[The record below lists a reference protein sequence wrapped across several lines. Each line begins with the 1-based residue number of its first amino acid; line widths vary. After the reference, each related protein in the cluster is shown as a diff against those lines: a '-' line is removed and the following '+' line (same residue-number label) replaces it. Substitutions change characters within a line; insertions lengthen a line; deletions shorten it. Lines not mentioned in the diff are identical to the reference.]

1 MSTLIKT
8 AFRVK
13 SSQGTQAGAT
23 QGSPQIQ
30 AKDSPKSELRT
41 KPCLRKKPNKKCH
54 NNPAY
59 YKVRSSVGEECRLGF
74 IRCGKR
80 APLGPLHQP
89 VKFEG
94 AGGGRPGGAGGIVH
108 SRKYLL
114 YLAPREGRERG
125 GECVRVWFLAPRP
138 LPLRSCRDR
147 ASPSFPVAAS
157 EDASR
162 WRRWWHWGQKHHTQ
176 GK

>member
-1 MSTLIKT
+1 MTPVSTLIKT

-30 AKDSPKSELRT
+30 AKDSPKSELLT
-41 KPCLRKKPNKKCH
+41 KPCLRKRPNKKCH

-80 APLGPLHQP
+80 APSVRSINLSNLRARA
-89 VKFEG
+89 
-94 AGGGRPGGAGGIVH
+94 AGGRGRGWNSPFAEI
-108 SRKYLL
+108 SPLSCPK
-114 YLAPREGRERG
+114 GRERG
-125 GECVRVWFLAPRP
+125 GECARVWFLAPRL
-138 LPLRSCRDR
+138 LPLRSLP
-147 ASPSFPVAAS
+147 A
-157 EDASR
+157 
-162 WRRWWHWGQKHHTQ
+162 
-176 GK
+176 

>member
-1 MSTLIKT
+1 MTPVSTLIKT

-30 AKDSPKSELRT
+30 AKDSPKSELLT
-41 KPCLRKKPNKKCH
+41 KPCLRKRPNKKCH

-94 AGGGRPGGAGGIVH
+94 AGGRWRGRGWNSPFAEI
-108 SRKYLL
+108 SPLSCPK
-114 YLAPREGRERG
+114 GRERG
-125 GECVRVWFLAPRP
+125 GECARVWFLAPRL
-138 LPLRSCRDR
+138 LPLRSLP
-147 ASPSFPVAAS
+147 A
-157 EDASR
+157 
-162 WRRWWHWGQKHHTQ
+162 
-176 GK
+176 

>member
-13 SSQGTQAGAT
+13 SSLGTQAGAA

-41 KPCLRKKPNKKCH
+41 KPCLRKRPNKKCH

-59 YKVRSSVGEECRLGF
+59 YKVRSSVGGECRLGL

-94 AGGGRPGGAGGIVH
+94 AGGGRTVGPNSGQF
-108 SRKYLL
+108 
-114 YLAPREGRERG
+114 REGISKFFFCR
-125 GECVRVWFLAPRP
+125 FLLQRCLLMLNPKYQ
-138 LPLRSCRDR
+138 LL
-147 ASPSFPVAAS
+147 
-157 EDASR
+157 
-162 WRRWWHWGQKHHTQ
+162 KLL
-176 GK
+176 